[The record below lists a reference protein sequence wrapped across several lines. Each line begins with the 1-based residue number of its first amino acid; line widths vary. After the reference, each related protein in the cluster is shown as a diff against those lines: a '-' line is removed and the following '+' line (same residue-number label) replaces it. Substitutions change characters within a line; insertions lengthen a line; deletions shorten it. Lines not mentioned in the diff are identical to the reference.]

1 MNNRIMTMEDLVEF
15 CRTQKTF
22 SFSAKESGHP
32 VVVRTYGHKL
42 EYSSEEDNGLLKMTL
57 KACHT
62 GLNRNGS
69 FISDEDMLK
78 ALPSLANKPI
88 LAEITENSKGEKDF
102 GTHAVEMV
110 ENEDGELEM
119 YYLEKPVGIIP
130 ESCNAH
136 LEYDKKEKK
145 NYVRADSY
153 IFRYYGNET
162 ASILERR
169 NGSEVSVEIE
179 IEDMHWDAQNNYL
192 VIKDFVF
199 NGVTLLSSDV
209 EPGMKSSRIDI
220 SDLAHYSSFDYTKE
234 ISDMQA
240 RLAYLESNFAIENS
254 KKGGKVQKMNKFE
267 ELLAKYNKTIDDIQF
282 DYESLS
288 DEELEEKF
296 KEVFDDNE
304 GANDSESS
312 DPENSENTEGSE
324 SDSSDSSTSES
335 ESESESSSSSE
346 SETPSP
352 AEEGV
357 PSGSISDD
365 DNIAPT
371 STKKKPNDFAL
382 SLQEKINALSNL
394 VSATYEEADNEW
406 YGVIVYDEFVV
417 MIGYFK
423 GQNYKQKYTS
433 ENNEYSL
440 VGDRVQVYE
449 QFLTQDE
456 MDALDSMRQEYSKL
470 AEFKASIE
478 QAEIQSSK
486 EALFNDERFSAIR
499 DTDEFNELLNDA
511 EKFSLEE
518 IETKLKVIVADS
530 FLKNQDFTKFS
541 NQPSGKMFT
550 LPSKGTNTVTSKYG
564 GIFTKE
570 NK

>member
-1 MNNRIMTMEDLVEF
+1 MGNRILTMEDLVEF
-15 CRTQKTF
+15 CKTQKTF

-42 EYSSEEDNGLLKMTL
+42 EYSSDEDYGLLKMTL

-69 FISDEDMLK
+69 FISDADMQK

-88 LAEITENSKGEKDF
+88 LAEITKNSKGEKDF

-110 ENEDGELEM
+110 ENDDGELEM

-136 LEYDKKEKK
+136 LEYDKDEKK
-145 NYVRADSY
+145 NYVKADSY

-179 IEDMHWDAQNNYL
+179 IENMYWDAKNNYL

-199 NGVTLLSSDV
+199 NGVTLLSSEV
-209 EPGMKSSRIDI
+209 EPGMKNSRIDI
-220 SDLAHYSSFDYTKE
+220 SDLSHYSSFDYTKE

-267 ELLAKYNKTIDDIQF
+267 ELLAKYNKTIEDIQF

-296 KEVFDDNE
+296 KEMFDGNE
-304 GANDSESS
+304 
-312 DPENSENTEGSE
+312 DPENSETNETESTESSE
-324 SDSSDSSTSES
+324 SSESESSDASTSES
-335 ESESESSSSSE
+335 ESESDSSSSSE

-352 AEEGV
+352 VEEGV

-365 DNIAPT
+365 DNTAPT

-382 SLQEKINALSNL
+382 SLQEKISALSNL
-394 VSATYEEADNEW
+394 VSATYEEEDNEW
-406 YGVIVYDEFVV
+406 YGIIAYDEFVV
-417 MIGYFK
+417 MIGYFN
-423 GQNYKQKYTS
+423 GRNYKQKYTS
-433 ENNEYSL
+433 ENGEYYL

-449 QFLTQDE
+449 QFLTQEE
-456 MDALDSMRQEYSKL
+456 MDALESMRQEYSKL
-470 AEFKASIE
+470 VEFKANIKK
-478 QAEIQSSK
+478 AEIQSAK
-486 EALFNDERFSAIR
+486 EELFNDERFSLII
-499 DTDEFNELLNDA
+499 DTDEYKDLLNNA

-518 IETKLKVIVADS
+518 IETQLKVIVADS
-530 FLKNQDFTKFS
+530 FLKNQDFSKFS
-541 NQPSGKMFT
+541 KQPSGKMFT
-550 LPSKGTNTVTSKYG
+550 LPSKQANTITSKYG
-564 GIFTKE
+564 GIFSEEK
-570 NK
+570 